1 MAQQRQ
7 SQKQQ
12 KKQKQQQ
19 QKGSGYLAPAEW
31 FNPEARQP
39 SGNSPLITSAPEQ
52 GWVRPPMS
60 ATMGGKRQQS
70 RNSRKQN
77 SQRNSQQQRNS
88 RKQSSNSQ
96 QSRSRGGFAPAIMGS
111 FVSNA
116 HSVVVPLVLAGA
128 YALLGEKKTA
138 ASPVSNSRNSR
149 KGGKSSKSNKSSK
162 SSSNSWF

>member
-1 MAQQRQ
+1 MMPQQRQ

-12 KKQKQQQ
+12 KKQKQQKQ

-77 SQRNSQQQRNS
+77 SQQQRNS
-88 RKQSSNSQ
+88 RKQSSSSRK
-96 QSRSRGGFAPAIMGS
+96 QSRSRGGFAPAVMGS

-116 HSVVVPLVLAGA
+116 HSVVVPMFLAGV
-128 YALLGEKKTA
+128 YAMLGEKNA
-138 ASPVSNSRNSR
+138 SASPVSDSRNSR
-149 KGGKSSKSNKSSK
+149 KGGKSSKSSK
-162 SSSNSWF
+162 SSNSRWF